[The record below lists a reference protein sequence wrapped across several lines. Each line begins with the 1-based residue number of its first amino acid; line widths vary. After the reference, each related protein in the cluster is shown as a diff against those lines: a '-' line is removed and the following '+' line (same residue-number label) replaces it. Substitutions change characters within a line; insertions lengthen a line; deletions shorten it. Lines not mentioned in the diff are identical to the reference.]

1 MSERARNLTVIAVII
16 VMAGVVAAMV
26 STRPMVEDR
35 VAAIGARIKCPVC
48 QGESIADSPATMAS
62 DMMDLIAE
70 RVDQGATDEEIVE
83 ELLASY
89 SGAVLLD
96 PPFSGQT
103 LLLWL
108 TPLLVIAI
116 GATVIVWWRRHPGTT
131 ADDEETAAA
140 RSPRRRRALIG
151 AVVLTGSFAV
161 IVVVAAGSLQER
173 NGAATGVAD
182 LGEQDLSEVSKET
195 MEAVIAANADNP
207 EVNGMRLA
215 LADRYY
221 QALDYR
227 SAFPHYLA
235 VAESPEASA
244 DQAITALVRLGWM
257 AYDGNGEVD
266 TALTLIDSALD
277 IDPASQAA
285 LYMKGT
291 ILWCGA
297 GDNDAAAAIFTELLD
312 NPDLDDSSR
321 HQIESD
327 LDQASAGEG
336 CE

>member
-1 MSERARNLTVIAVII
+1 M
-16 VMAGVVAAMV
+16 
-26 STRPMVEDR
+26 
-35 VAAIGARIKCPVC
+35 
-48 QGESIADSPATMAS
+48 
-62 DMMDLIAE
+62 
-70 RVDQGATDEEIVE
+70 
-83 ELLASY
+83 
-89 SGAVLLD
+89 
-96 PPFSGQT
+96 
-103 LLLWL
+103 
-108 TPLLVIAI
+108 
-116 GATVIVWWRRHPGTT
+116 
-131 ADDEETAAA
+131 
-140 RSPRRRRALIG
+140 
-151 AVVLTGSFAV
+151 
-161 IVVVAAGSLQER
+161 VVAAGSLQER
-173 NGAATGVAD
+173 SGAATGIAD
-182 LGEQDLSEVSKET
+182 LGEQDLSEVSNET

-207 EVNGMRLA
+207 QVNGMRLA

-235 VAESPEASA
+235 VAESPDASA
-244 DQAITALVRLGWM
+244 DEAITALVRLGWM

-312 NPDLDDSSR
+312 DPDLDDSSR
-321 HQIESD
+321 PQIESD
-327 LDQASAGEG
+327 LDQASTGEG

>member
-1 MSERARNLTVIAVII
+1 MSERARNLTVIAII
-16 VMAGVVAAMV
+16 VVMAAVVAAMI

-70 RVDQGATDEEIVE
+70 RVDQGATDQEIVD

-103 LLLWL
+103 LVLWL
-108 TPLLVIAI
+108 TPILVIAI

-131 ADDEETAAA
+131 ADDQETAAA
-140 RSPRRRRALIG
+140 SAPRRRRALIG

-182 LGEQDLSEVSKET
+182 LGEQDLSEVSNET

-207 EVNGMRLA
+207 QVNGMRLA

-235 VAESPEASA
+235 VAESPDARA
-244 DQAITALVRLGWM
+244 DEAITALVRLGWM

-291 ILWCGA
+291 ILWCGS
-297 GDNDAAAAIFTELLD
+297 GDNQAATAIFTGLLD
-312 NPDLDDSSR
+312 DPDLDDSSR
-321 HQIESD
+321 PQIESD
-327 LDQASAGEG
+327 LEQASAGEA